1 MIPDAGDPPMPR
13 PTLSV
18 DFNEMLDAD
27 LVLLSATDTR
37 RDARGDTVE
46 LREGMEVR
54 VYDDDPD
61 ADGRPGK
68 LVATGVVERNSSGED
83 WCAHVKWCC
92 RIDAHGIQHQPT
104 L

>member
-13 PTLSV
+13 ATLSV
-18 DFNEMLDAD
+18 DFNELLDAD

-37 RDARGDTVE
+37 RDVRGDTVE

-61 ADGRPGK
+61 SDGRPGK
-68 LVATGVVERNSSGED
+68 LVATGVVERNRCDDD

-92 RIDAHGIQHQPT
+92 RIDAHGIRHQPT